1 MFQIDPKP
9 FKATVTIVDLSGEQ
23 KPLSLYF
30 KPRPC
35 STVQAFFE
43 ACKGKPLDEVFADL
57 IASVDES
64 EKPEGQTDAEFLIAL
79 VDNYPLALGNITDAY
94 VQELFQGRQKN

>member
-1 MFQIDPKP
+1 MFKIDPKP
-9 FKATVTIVDLSGEQ
+9 FQATVAIVDRGGEQ
-23 KPLSLYF
+23 TPLSLYF

-43 ACKGKPLDEVFADL
+43 ECKGKPLDEVFASMIDH
-57 IASVDES
+57 IEPED
-64 EKPEGQTDAEFLIAL
+64 KPEGQTDADFLAAL